1 MLDDD
6 ECRQVFSRNE
16 GPNGLNAVLAEY
28 EHLTGYRETNP
39 AAIYHHVLSQYG
51 PPCRYC
57 GKPLRTPRANFCGS
71 CMTPV
76 ADDTNCS
83 DSATA
88 GEMPPSSVRH
98 GFEPVVMDIKVPE
111 MDGQS
116 DAVLRVYKAGAWIT
130 GILTFIVCW
139 IYAISAYG
147 FLLGVG
153 LGWLPSGIVAVIAAY
168 LWPLLLIGIILLVYA
183 FSK

>member
-1 MLDDD
+1 MRARLAAQEQAIRLTEIADR
-6 ECRQVFSRNE
+6 EQKLNVQMAAETFSTRNE
-16 GPNGLNAVLAEY
+16 TSG
-28 EHLTGYRETNP
+28 
-39 AAIYHHVLSQYG
+39 
-51 PPCRYC
+51 
-57 GKPLRTPRANFCGS
+57 
-71 CMTPV
+71 
-76 ADDTNCS
+76 DTNHS
-83 DSATA
+83 DSQTA
-88 GEMPPSSVRH
+88 GEMLPSPVRY
-98 GFEPVVMDIKVPE
+98 GFEPVVMDIKMPG
-111 MDGQS
+111 MDGLS
-116 DAVLRVYKAGAWIT
+116 DAVLRVYKVGAWIT